1 VATMKSN
8 YVVAVTG
15 WVALMAATG
24 ALSVRTASAEPRRI
38 EFAQGPTAPN
48 PQTEPKR
55 VRTVIIRT
63 DQIGQRRIE
72 APVSGCQVEPSQAE
86 NQPEQKRIGSAQS
99 ATTPNVRTEPRRVRT
114 VTVRIDQSAPTAWN
128 AFTEPKRVPTTV
140 IRPDE
145 AEQKRPKWNP
155 TPMVRAPTSGLFDV
169 NIETPTAA
177 TPQANSPAQCL
188 TQ

>member
-1 VATMKSN
+1 MKSN
-8 YVVAVTG
+8 YVVGVTG
-15 WVALMAATG
+15 WVALMVATG
-24 ALSVRTASAEPRRI
+24 AVSVRTASAEPKSV

-48 PQTEPKR
+48 TQTEPKR

-72 APVSGCQVEPSQAE
+72 APVSGCQAEPLQTE
-86 NQPEQKRIGSAQS
+86 NQPEQKRVGSAQPG
-99 ATTPNVRTEPRRVRT
+99 TTPNARTEPQRVRT
-114 VTVRIDQSAPTAWN
+114 VTVRIDKSAPTAWT
-128 AFTEPKRVPTTV
+128 AFTEPKHVRTTV

-155 TPMVRAPTSGLFDV
+155 TPMVRAPTSDLFDL
-169 NIETPTAA
+169 NIEAPTTA
-177 TPQANSPAQCL
+177 TPQVNSPAQCL